1 MSWKMGSI
9 IYAVFF
15 ISLVLSLVITPY
27 VIKLATRLKVMDQP
41 EQRKIHKKPVPRW
54 GGLGI
59 FISFTA
65 AVVLCWLIFPY
76 FRHLAHFTTSKFSM
90 SSQIIGILVGGAILI
105 IIGTIDDKYGLPAI
119 AKLFGQI
126 LVVLVLINYG
136 IKISGFAVP
145 FFDFLPF
152 NSILITQLVT
162 VSWFLLFI
170 NSVNFSDGMDG
181 LACGIVAISSFTF
194 LAISIL
200 MWGTQKILVIQN
212 LKLAAILSAA
222 LAGSCI
228 GFLRY
233 NFFPAK
239 IFMGDTG
246 SMFLGYML
254 AVITTI
260 GTLKTTAVI
269 ALFIPMLAL
278 GLPLIDISITVFRRW
293 HNKAPLFTSDR
304 QHLHHR
310 LLGKGWTQREV
321 VLLSYVLSG
330 ILGIFAILLTIYKGV
345 PK

>member
-1 MSWKMGSI
+1 MGSI

-15 ISLVLSLVITPY
+15 MALALSWLITPF
-27 VIKLATRLKVMDQP
+27 VIRLATRLKVMDQP
-41 EQRKIHKKPVPRW
+41 EDRKIHKAPIPRW
-54 GGLGI
+54 GGLGM
-59 FISFTA
+59 FIAFT
-65 AVVLCWLIFPY
+65 VSILLCWLFFPY
-76 FRHLAHFTTSKFSM
+76 FRRLVLFATSRFSM
-90 SSQIIGILVGGAILI
+90 SSQIIGILVGGAILL

-136 IKISGFAVP
+136 IKISGFSLP
-145 FFDFLPF
+145 FFKFLPF
-152 NSILITQLVT
+152 NSILLTQLVT

-170 NSVNFSDGMDG
+170 NSVNFSDGLDG

-194 LAISIL
+194 LAISVL
-200 MWGTQKILVIQN
+200 MWGSQKILVVQN

-222 LAGSCI
+222 LAGSCL

-269 ALFIPMLAL
+269 ALFIPMLTL
-278 GLPLIDISITVFRRW
+278 GLPFIDISLTVWRRW

-310 LLGKGWTQREV
+310 LLGKGWTQREI

-330 ILGIFAILLTIYKGV
+330 ILGIFAIMLTIYKGV
-345 PK
+345 TH

>member
-1 MSWKMGSI
+1 MGSI

-15 ISLVLSLVITPY
+15 MALALSWLITPY
-27 VIKLATRLKVMDQP
+27 IIRLATRLKVMDQP
-41 EQRKIHKKPVPRW
+41 EDRKIHKTPIPRW
-54 GGLGI
+54 GGLGM
-59 FISFTA
+59 FIAFTL
-65 AVVLCWLIFPY
+65 AVLLCWLIFPY
-76 FRHLAHFTTSKFSM
+76 FRRLASFATSRFSM
-90 SSQIIGILVGGAILI
+90 SSQIIGILVGGAILL

-136 IKISGFAVP
+136 IKISGFALP

-152 NSILITQLVT
+152 KSILITQLVT

-170 NSVNFSDGMDG
+170 NSVNFSDGLDG

-194 LAISIL
+194 LAISVL
-200 MWGTQKILVIQN
+200 MWGSQKILVVQN

-222 LAGSCI
+222 LAGSCL

-278 GLPLIDISITVFRRW
+278 GLPLIDISLTVWRRW
-293 HNKAPLFTSDR
+293 HSKVPMFASDR

-310 LLGKGWTQREV
+310 LLGKGWTQREI

-345 PK
+345 TK

>member
-1 MSWKMGSI
+1 
-9 IYAVFF
+9 
-15 ISLVLSLVITPY
+15 
-27 VIKLATRLKVMDQP
+27 
-41 EQRKIHKKPVPRW
+41 
-54 GGLGI
+54 
-59 FISFTA
+59 
-65 AVVLCWLIFPY
+65 
-76 FRHLAHFTTSKFSM
+76 
-90 SSQIIGILVGGAILI
+90 
-105 IIGTIDDKYGLPAI
+105 
-119 AKLFGQI
+119 
-126 LVVLVLINYG
+126 
-136 IKISGFAVP
+136 

-170 NSVNFSDGMDG
+170 NSVNFSDGLDG

-194 LAISIL
+194 LAISVL
-200 MWGTQKILVIQN
+200 MWGAQKVLVIQN

-278 GLPLIDISITVFRRW
+278 GLPLIDITITVWRRW
-293 HNKAPLFTSDR
+293 HSKAPLFTSDR

-345 PK
+345 PH

>member
-1 MSWKMGSI
+1 MGSI

-15 ISLVLSLVITPY
+15 ISLALSLLVTPY
-27 VIKLATRLKVMDQP
+27 IIKLATRLKVMDQP
-41 EQRKIHKKPVPRW
+41 EQRKIHKAPIPRW

-59 FISFTA
+59 FIAFNA
-65 AVVLCWLIFPY
+65 AVLLCWLIFPY
-76 FRHLAHFTTSKFSM
+76 FRHLAHFSTSKFSM
-90 SSQIIGILVGGAILI
+90 NSQIIGILVGGAILI

-136 IKISGFAVP
+136 IKISGFTIP

-152 NSILITQLVT
+152 NSILVTQIVT

-194 LAISIL
+194 LAISVL
-200 MWGTQKILVIQN
+200 MWGTQKTLVVQN

-254 AVITTI
+254 AVITTV
-260 GTLKTTAVI
+260 GMLKTTAVI

-278 GLPLIDISITVFRRW
+278 GLPFIDITITVWRRW

-345 PK
+345 PH

>member
-1 MSWKMGSI
+1 MTWKMGSI
-9 IYAVFF
+9 IYFSFF
-15 ISLVLSLVITPY
+15 VSLLLSLLVTPF
-27 VIKLATRLKVMDQP
+27 VRQLALRYRVMDEP
-41 EQRKIHKKPVPRW
+41 GGRKIHKTAVPRW

-59 FISFTA
+59 FIAFT
-65 AVVLCWLIFPY
+65 VTILLCLCFPY
-76 FRHLAHFTTSKFSM
+76 FRTLLKFTKAAFSM
-90 SSQIIGILVGGAILI
+90 SAQFAGILVGGTIMV
-105 IIGTIDDKYGLPAI
+105 IIGTLDDKYGLPAI

-126 LVVLVLINYG
+126 VVALVLVNYG
-136 IKISGFAVP
+136 VQISGFTIP

-152 NSILITQLVT
+152 NSILVTQIVT

-200 MWGTQKILVIQN
+200 LWGTQKMVITQN
-212 LKLAAILSAA
+212 LKLAAILSAT
-222 LAGSCI
+222 LAGACI

-260 GTLKTTAVI
+260 GTLKTSAVI
-269 ALFIPMLAL
+269 ALFIPMIAL
-278 GLPLIDISITVFRRW
+278 GLPLLDALVTVWRRW
-293 HNKAPLFTSDR
+293 KRKAPLFVSDR
-304 QHLHHR
+304 EHLHHR
-310 LLGKGWTQREV
+310 LLTRGWTQREV

-345 PK
+345 GH

>member
-1 MSWKMGSI
+1 MTWKMGSI

-15 ISLVLSLVITPY
+15 LSLGLSLLVTPF
-27 VIKLATRLKVMDQP
+27 IIRLATRLKVMDQP
-41 EQRKIHKKPVPRW
+41 EERKIHKKPIPRW

-59 FISFTA
+59 FIAFNV
-65 AVVLCWLIFPY
+65 AVLLCWLIFPY
-76 FRHLAHFTTSKFSM
+76 FRQLAHFSTSRFSM
-90 SSQIIGILVGGAILI
+90 NSQIIGILVGGAILI

-152 NSILITQLVT
+152 NSILVTQLVT

-194 LAISIL
+194 LAISVL
-200 MWGTQKILVIQN
+200 MWGAQKVLVIQN

-278 GLPLIDISITVFRRW
+278 GLPLIDITLTVWRRW
-293 HNKAPLFTSDR
+293 HNKVPMFTSDR
-304 QHLHHR
+304 GHLHHR

-321 VLLSYVLSG
+321 VLLSYVLSD

-345 PK
+345 PH

>member
-1 MSWKMGSI
+1 MTWKMGSI
-9 IYAVFF
+9 IYFAFF
-15 ISLVLSLVITPY
+15 VSLVCSLFITPY
-27 VIKLATRLKVMDQP
+27 VLRLATKFKVMDIP
-41 EQRKIHKKPVPRW
+41 ASRKIHKNPIPRW

-59 FISFTA
+59 FA
-65 AVVLCWLIFPY
+65 AFAVTLILCLFFPY
-76 FRHLAHFTTSKFSM
+76 FRSLLKFATNRFSM
-90 SSQIIGILVGGAILI
+90 SAQFVGILVGSAILVF
-105 IIGTIDDKYGLPAI
+105 IGTLDDKYELPAI

-126 LVVLVLINYG
+126 VVVLVLINYG
-136 IKISGFAVP
+136 VKISGFALP
-145 FFDFLPF
+145 FFHFLPF
-152 NSILITQLVT
+152 NSIFVTQLVT

-170 NSVNFSDGMDG
+170 NSINFSDGMDG

-200 MWGTQKILVIQN
+200 LWGAQKVVIMQN

-222 LAGSCI
+222 LAGACL

-233 NFFPAK
+233 NFYPAR

-269 ALFIPMLAL
+269 ALFIPMIAL
-278 GLPLIDISITVFRRW
+278 GLPFIDTVMTIWRRW
-293 HNKAPLFTSDR
+293 RKKAPLFLSDR
-304 QHLHHR
+304 GHLHHR
-310 LLGKGWTQREV
+310 LLDKGWTQREV

-345 PK
+345 SK